1 MQIHRKVN
9 KMKIGLSIKNKAS
22 FQQRS
27 NLVVFIGEN
36 QRNIE
41 KLVSENIQQYCG
53 FNLLNEHFET
63 KPP

>member
-1 MQIHRKVN
+1 
-9 KMKIGLSIKNKAS
+9 MKIGLLIKNKAS

>member
-1 MQIHRKVN
+1 
-9 KMKIGLSIKNKAS
+9 MKIGLSIKNKAS

-41 KLVSENIQQYCG
+41 KLASENIQQYCG
-53 FNLLNEHFET
+53 FNLLNEHFEI